1 MDEEKICHWII
12 PVKSDTKGLVF
23 LMTKSLKE
31 ITNHSVKLEKGIS
44 Q

>member
-1 MDEEKICHWII
+1 MERKYAIELI

-23 LMTKSLKE
+23 LMAKSLKE
-31 ITNHSVKLEKGIS
+31 ITNHSLKLEKGIS